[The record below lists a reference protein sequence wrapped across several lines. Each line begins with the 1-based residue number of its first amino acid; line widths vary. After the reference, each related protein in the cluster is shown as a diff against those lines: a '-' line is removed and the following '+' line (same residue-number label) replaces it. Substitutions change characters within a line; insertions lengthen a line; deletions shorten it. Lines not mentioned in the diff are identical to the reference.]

1 MNPQI
6 TVIIPA
12 YRRKNYLFYALD
24 RIFSQKDV
32 TLEVLVFSEVME
44 PDEVDEVKNVYP
56 QVRPINIKEQ
66 VTNVEQA

>member
-44 PDEVDEVKNVYP
+44 PDEVDEVK
-56 QVRPINIKEQ
+56 RPINIKEQ